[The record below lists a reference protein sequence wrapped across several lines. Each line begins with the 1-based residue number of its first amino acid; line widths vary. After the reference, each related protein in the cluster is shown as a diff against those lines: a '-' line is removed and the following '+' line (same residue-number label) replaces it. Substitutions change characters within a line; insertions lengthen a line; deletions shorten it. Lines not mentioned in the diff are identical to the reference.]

1 MYLINEDNHGALCVT
16 EEIIYGIAWLIRN
29 KWLDLD
35 CEMID
40 EDGSV
45 KTLGEQI
52 GVGAVKN
59 DILPW
64 FTKLLVK
71 DGSPTVIEI
80 LEWYGF
86 GFSEIEVAE

>member
-1 MYLINEDNHGALCVT
+1 MWIVHEENHGALCVT
-16 EEIIYGIAWLIRN
+16 EEIIHGIAWLIRN

-35 CEMID
+35 CETID
-40 EDGSV
+40 EDG
-45 KTLGEQI
+45 KCLTLGEQI
-52 GVGAVKN
+52 GVGAVRS

-86 GFSEIEVAE
+86 YFREIEVA